1 VDPRRRGRRE
11 APPLSAAAGP
21 SRRIASADGTPIAV
35 FETGDG
41 PPLILVHGASADHTT
56 FRVLGPRLARWFTVH
71 ALDRRGRG
79 HSGDTLPYS
88 IEREFEDVAAVAATL
103 AVETGGSIPV
113 FGHSYGG
120 RCALGAALVS
130 DRVARV
136 VCYEG
141 APAPPGSTYE
151 PHQSRDRL
159 RALLVAGDLDGLL
172 AEFMTQV
179 VGLSAAE
186 LAAYRADP
194 IWPVRAA
201 AAGTIPRELDA
212 EADPAGSLER
222 LGAVGQPV
230 LQLLG
235 SASRAIFRHATLALD
250 ACLADGRFVEI
261 EGAKHAAHHT
271 HPDAVVEAVR
281 DFLA

>member
-1 VDPRRRGRRE
+1 M
-11 APPLSAAAGP
+11 
-21 SRRIASADGTPIAV
+21 DGTPIAV
-35 FETGDG
+35 FSSGDG
-41 PPLILVHGASADHTT
+41 PPLVLVHGASADHTT
-56 FRVLGPRLARWFTVH
+56 FRVVGPRLARWFTVH
-71 ALDRRGRG
+71 AVDRRGRG
-79 HSGDTLPYS
+79 ASGDIRPYS
-88 IEREFEDVAAVAATL
+88 IEREFEDVAAVAETL
-103 AVETGGSIPV
+103 ADETGAPVPV

-120 RCALGAALVS
+120 RCALGAATVG

-136 VCYEG
+136 ICYEG
-141 APAPPGSTYE
+141 APAPPGHSYE
-151 PHQSRDRL
+151 PRALGERL
-159 RALLVAGDLDGLL
+159 RARLATGDLDSLL

-179 VGLSAAE
+179 VGMSEAD

-212 EADPAGSLER
+212 EASAAASLDR
-222 LGAVGQPV
+222 LGAVRRPV

-235 SASRAIFRHATLALD
+235 SESRELFRLATLALD
-250 ACLADGRFVEI
+250 ARLADDRIIEI

-281 DFLA
+281 TFLA

>member
-1 VDPRRRGRRE
+1 M
-11 APPLSAAAGP
+11 AA
-21 SRRIASADGTPIAV
+21 
-35 FETGDG
+35 
-41 PPLILVHGASADHTT
+41 L
-56 FRVLGPRLARWFTVH
+56 
-71 ALDRRGRG
+71 
-79 HSGDTLPYS
+79 
-88 IEREFEDVAAVAATL
+88 AATL

-120 RCALGAALVS
+120 RCALGAALVN
-130 DRVARV
+130 DRIARV

-141 APAPPGSTYE
+141 APAPPGGSYE
-151 PHQSRDRL
+151 PHQIGDRL
-159 RALLVAGDLDGLL
+159 RARLAARDLDGLL

-201 AAGTIPRELDA
+201 AAGTIRRELDA

-235 SASRAIFRHATLALD
+235 SASRAIFRQATLALD
-250 ACLADGRFVEI
+250 QHLANDRIVEI
-261 EGAKHAAHHT
+261 VGATHAAHHT